1 MDILKEYEKDLKS
14 IYEIEE
20 MLNLNFEDDITVN
33 QVYLFINKLSL
44 INYYI
49 TIYDK
54 YYNFLS
60 NINEVENHQFK
71 NVISLYDKYKDL
83 YFKFIEKVCNKF
95 CITDFED
102 EKYMPFLMKMFQD
115 AEHLPTDKVLYSELY
130 KNSEEIY
137 KVTKT
142 NDLTK
147 EEKIELA
154 IKYAEIKDK
163 MAKLCGYHSFLE
175 QRLSEI
181 GIKYETFI
189 NLLNCDLK
197 KIEIKDYEHLN
208 DNHKKIEDLEEMKEK
223 FVKFS
228 SDYMDKDI
236 IENLSVNLKSS
247 FRGSATVA
255 YKKPPLIMVEWKN
268 KLENMRVWFHEVA
281 HAYHYVVASNDD
293 LINYDPNQF
302 ISELFAMTI
311 QTVVLD
317 CINDDENYYLRMS
330 DYNFLLVDAIYA
342 LKIVHYIYNNYKNLD
357 IDDLNKHYSDFENYI
372 KFVFDDYYDLNY
384 SFGFIGAI
392 VLANKIKNKE
402 IGKNEINDMLMS
414 SIDLN
419 ANQILKKVNIDLD
432 NLNVASI
439 FENYNEE
446 SKLKDKKLI
455 TK

>member
-14 IYEIEE
+14 VCEIEE

-208 DNHKKIEDLEEMKEK
+208 DNYKKIEDLEEMKEK
-223 FVKFS
+223 FVKSS
-228 SDYMDKDI
+228 SDYIDKDI
-236 IENLSVNLKSS
+236 IENFTVNLKSS
-247 FRGSATVA
+247 FRGVTSVA
-255 YKKPPLIMVEWKN
+255 YKKPPIILVEWKN
-268 KLENMRVWFHEVA
+268 KLENMSVWFHEVA

-293 LINYDPNQF
+293 LINYNPNQF

-372 KFVFDDYYDLNY
+372 NFVFGDYYDLNY

-402 IGKNEINDMLMS
+402 IGKNEINAMLMS

-439 FENYNEE
+439 FENYDKE